1 MKRTGFLAAIGGAI
15 AAAALPIP
23 KLPAVAY
30 QGSAVVVDSLAAAS
44 MATLDALYWQTL
56 NLEFKTPQVLFVA
69 PDLPATAREIL
80 GSEYA
85 A

>member
-23 KLPAVAY
+23 KLVTPLPPVN
-30 QGSAVVVDSLAAAS
+30 LAAAQ
-44 MATLDALYWQTL
+44 MATLDALYWQTM
-56 NLEFKTPQVLFVA
+56 NLAFKTPTMLFVS
-69 PDLPATAREIL
+69 PDLLATAREIL

>member
-23 KLPAVAY
+23 KPPAPMFRVTF
-30 QGSAVVVDSLAAAS
+30 G
-44 MATLDALYWQTL
+44 ATAWRGVIGPVMGRTPTVMLVPPQLLD
-56 NLEFKTPQVLFVA
+56 V
-69 PDLPATAREIL
+69 AREIL